1 VRTDETFTDLY
12 DGCYR
17 RLVGELYVVLGS
29 LPEAE
34 DVVQDAFAQAFR
46 RWPKLRGYDEPA
58 AWVRRVAL
66 NLASNRRRSLGR
78 RELAVARIAG
88 GLRAEPDLS
97 TDLIELTEA
106 LAALPFDQR
115 TALMLHHVAGLP
127 VASIAA
133 ELGIPGGTVKARLS
147 RGRAALRERLSYDVE
162 EASS

>member
-1 VRTDETFTDLY
+1 MY

-29 LPEAE
+29 LSEAE
-34 DVVQDAFAQAFR
+34 DVVQDAFAQAYRAWSKIR
-46 RWPKLRGYDEPA
+46 RYDEPA
-58 AWVRRVAL
+58 AWIRRVAL

-78 RELAVARIAG
+78 RAVAVARIAG

-97 TDLIELTEA
+97 TELLELTEA
-106 LAALPFDQR
+106 LGALPFDQR

-127 VASIAA
+127 VAAIAA
-133 ELGIPGGTVKARLS
+133 ELGIPDGTVKARLS

>member
-1 VRTDETFTDLY
+1 VGTDETFTALY

-17 RLVGELYVVLGS
+17 RLVGELYVALGS

-34 DVVQDAFAQAFR
+34 DVVQDAFAQAYR
-46 RWPKLRGYDEPA
+46 RWPKIRRYDEPA

-78 RELAVARIAG
+78 RDHAVARIAG
-88 GLRAEPDLS
+88 GLRVEPDLS
-97 TDLIELTEA
+97 TELLELTEA
-106 LAALPFDQR
+106 LGALPFDQR

-127 VASIAA
+127 VAAIAA
-133 ELGIPGGTVKARLS
+133 ELGIPDGTVKARLS